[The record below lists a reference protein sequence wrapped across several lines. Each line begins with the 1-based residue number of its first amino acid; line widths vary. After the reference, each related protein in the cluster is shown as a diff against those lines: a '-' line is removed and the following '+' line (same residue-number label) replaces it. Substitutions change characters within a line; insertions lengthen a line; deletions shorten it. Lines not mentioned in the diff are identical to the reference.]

1 MINKQAHPPRAP
13 HHIRRRHGPIPP
25 IGGHRLY
32 DLVLCVGG
40 QVQELTLLEMHKG
53 SAEAREEQG
62 GARGGDG
69 DVVGVGVVGAREGV
83 SVWGVGGG
91 EAGKDNVR
99 DGKGKGEGGGK
110 ITGD

>member
-40 QVQELTLLEMHKG
+40 QGQELARLEMHKG

-69 DVVGVGVVGAREGV
+69 DVVGVGVVGAREELVYGG
-83 SVWGVGGG
+83 WG
-91 EAGKDNVR
+91 EKS
-99 DGKGKGEGGGK
+99 GEG
-110 ITGD
+110 

>member
-1 MINKQAHPPRAP
+1 
-13 HHIRRRHGPIPP
+13 
-25 IGGHRLY
+25 
-32 DLVLCVGG
+32 
-40 QVQELTLLEMHKG
+40 MHKG

-91 EAGKDNVR
+91 R
-99 DGKGKGEGGGK
+99 SGER
-110 ITGD
+110 